1 MYVSKKNLLIS
12 LGDNMSNSQITKLAL
27 ADSMKELM
35 EEKSMSKITIAD
47 ITEGCNLSRK
57 SFYYHFKDKF
67 DLVNWIFYTEFVSV
81 VQKSSTAY
89 MWDFLESICEY
100 LYENKIFYCNALRIR
115 GQNSFS
121 DYFIEVLE
129 PFMLVNFGN
138 IFKNSEDKE
147 FFSTYF
153 ADATRVAITRWLIED
168 KDVPPEKFVDL
179 TRTAIEGI
187 AFRVI
192 EDIEE

>member
-1 MYVSKKNLLIS
+1 
-12 LGDNMSNSQITKLAL
+12 MSNSQITKFAL
-27 ADSMKELM
+27 ADSMKNLM
-35 EEKSMSKITIAD
+35 DKKPMSKITITD
-47 ITEGCNLSRK
+47 ITESCNLSRK

-81 VQKSSTAY
+81 VQKISSTDI
-89 MWDFLESICEY
+89 WDLLESICEY
-100 LYENKIFYCNALRIR
+100 LYDNRVFYKNALKVT

-138 IFKNSEDKE
+138 IFGNHEDKE

-168 KDVPPEKFVDL
+168 KDISPKKFVDF

-192 EDIEE
+192 EDVKEE